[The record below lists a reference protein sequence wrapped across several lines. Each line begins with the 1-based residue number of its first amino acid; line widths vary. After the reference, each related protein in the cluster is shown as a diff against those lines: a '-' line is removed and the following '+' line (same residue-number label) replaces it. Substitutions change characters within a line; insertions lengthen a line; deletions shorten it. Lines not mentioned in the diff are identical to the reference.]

1 MSLEP
6 PPVEVLPPDVD
17 PPVPVEPP
25 DGGVYQP
32 EPPPFGST
40 GVEPVLEFS

>member
-1 MSLEP
+1 
-6 PPVEVLPPDVD
+6 VLPPDVD

-32 EPPPFGST
+32 EPPLFGST
-40 GVEPVLEFS
+40 GFAPVLEFS